1 MIANRF
7 GIHIEMHHSLDQK
20 RLEMAKAF
28 AKLTRKARRM
38 AESKSKKRSVK
49 PAKVQ
54 TMTVLPPQTKIH
66 DAASQSLDS
75 LQRHQNFPPV
85 SNQTCAYA
93 EEKRSV
99 VDPANFNS
107 SALMCAR
114 WPADDQSQSRMPPNI
129 FSSIPVM
136 PFVHT
141 PYSFCSLPPPPGP
154 YTSFSTAFLLG
165 AAWAKTAATPLA
177 SYASYASFRPF
188 LE

>member
-1 MIANRF
+1 
-7 GIHIEMHHSLDQK
+7 MHHSLDQK

-54 TMTVLPPQTKIH
+54 TMTVLPPQTNIH
-66 DAASQSLDS
+66 DAASRSLDS

-93 EEKRSV
+93 EATHSV
-99 VDPANFNS
+99 MDPANFNS

-114 WPADDQSQSRMPPNI
+114 WPADQSQSRMPPNI

-136 PFVHT
+136 PFLHT
-141 PYSFCSLPPPPGP
+141 PFSLCSLPPPPGP

-177 SYASYASFRPF
+177 SNASYASFRPF